1 MAKAIE
7 TCAICRESLADGQLT
22 VSLGKKGSDS
32 INKTSNGRGDA
43 IQTVAG
49 QTLHKD
55 CRRDYIHKRNLVKQ
69 DPSISSVSPIKARR
83 SSESFD
89 YRHHCIFCT
98 QTAKVN
104 NRKRGHEVFNVRML
118 EFQESIESI
127 CYERN
132 DKWANQVLGRL
143 KFTIDLP
150 AAEAIYHQ
158 GCSVNFRTFK
168 NIPQKF
174 HSKTPKIEQDLKS
187 PGRPENQAQ
196 KEAFFRIIDY
206 IESSNEEI
214 ITINDLVIKMEE
226 ICGDQAYS
234 HKYMKKKLTEFF
246 GSSIV
251 ISQSDGKSDKIT
263 LKVTASSIINDFYN
277 RPKHQG
283 PDEEKAQIIKTA
295 AKLIKND
302 TKSKDTDKSIYPA
315 PSMLSSVNENKNFVP
330 QSLQILLEIIFSE
343 KECSC
348 KLAAIGQAIMQACR
362 PRALIAPLQLGLGV
376 QMHHHFG
383 SKFLIDTL
391 SNLGFST
398 SYWEVQKYESSA
410 AATLKIY
417 LPDYFP
423 GQFLQFVADN
433 VDHNIRTLDGHNTY
447 HGMGIIGCS
456 TPGTSVN
463 VNIPRINV
471 QLKDLSEIGKI
482 NLRYYKVPEHEFSSL
497 QFKELSA
504 TGEEIEKTFK
514 LDLLSK
520 VIWPLRTSRPS
531 WSGFMQLYH
540 NHGDYPGKSTI
551 GFMPMIDMNPSD
563 LSCINSTLHFV
574 CEQSVKYNVA
584 PVVTF
589 DQPLF
594 WKATTIINGSPGTSP
609 LRKIVLCLGGF
620 HTEMSFLGSIGHLMM
635 GSGLQDLL
643 ETVYAPKL

>member
-1 MAKAIE
+1 M
-7 TCAICRESLADGQLT
+7 
-22 VSLGKKGSDS
+22 
-32 INKTSNGRGDA
+32 
-43 IQTVAG
+43 
-49 QTLHKD
+49 
-55 CRRDYIHKRNLVKQ
+55 
-69 DPSISSVSPIKARR
+69 
-83 SSESFD
+83 
-89 YRHHCIFCT
+89 
-98 QTAKVN
+98 
-104 NRKRGHEVFNVRML
+104 
-118 EFQESIESI
+118 
-127 CYERN
+127 
-132 DKWANQVLGRL
+132 
-143 KFTIDLP
+143 
-150 AAEAIYHQ
+150 
-158 GCSVNFRTFK
+158 
-168 NIPQKF
+168 
-174 HSKTPKIEQDLKS
+174 
-187 PGRPENQAQ
+187 
-196 KEAFFRIIDY
+196 
-206 IESSNEEI
+206 
-214 ITINDLVIKMEE
+214 
-226 ICGDQAYS
+226 
-234 HKYMKKKLTEFF
+234 
-246 GSSIV
+246 
-251 ISQSDGKSDKIT
+251 
-263 LKVTASSIINDFYN
+263 
-277 RPKHQG
+277 
-283 PDEEKAQIIKTA
+283 
-295 AKLIKND
+295 
-302 TKSKDTDKSIYPA
+302 
-315 PSMLSSVNENKNFVP
+315 
-330 QSLQILLEIIFSE
+330 
-343 KECSC
+343 
-348 KLAAIGQAIMQACR
+348 GQAIMQACR

-383 SKFLIDTL
+383 SKFFIDTL

-410 AATLKIY
+410 AATLKKY

-433 VDHNIRTLDGHNTY
+433 VDHNIRTLDGHNTF

-471 QLKDLSEIGKI
+471 QPKDLSEIGKI
-482 NLRYYKVPEHEFSSL
+482 NLRYYKVPEHEVTSL

-609 LRKIVLCLGGF
+609 LRLGGF

-643 ETVYAPKL
+643 ETVYTPNAVTHMLTGKAIARAVRGLFLIDTALQAILLSRIFNIILPETGNRATEASEDPMEMEIPSSDQEDHFEIP